1 MYSIG
6 IDAGSTYTK
15 GVLFDGEN
23 TSKKLIIPT
32 GSSPKS
38 TSKGVYEYLTK
49 DIDNSQI
56 KRL

>member
-23 TSKKLIIPT
+23 ISKKGEQNLQN
-32 GSSPKS
+32 K
-38 TSKGVYEYLTK
+38 TK
-49 DIDNSQI
+49 VKNN
-56 KRL
+56 